1 MNYNKNAKINEI
13 RGKMRLKNINIS
25 LDIATTYIF
34 YRRLN
39 DNLKND

>member
-25 LDIATTYIF
+25 LDIATYIF